1 MDRDDSKRNR
11 SDADAD
17 EAPRQGSILGIGDV
31 KKSPNDPVTDFDEE
45 SVARRRERMRESEEN
60 ERGTEL
66 PRGSGATGID
76 MGAGGEGTDVE

>member
-11 SDADAD
+11 SDADETHRA
-17 EAPRQGSILGIGDV
+17 GDV
-31 KKSPNDPVTDFDEE
+31 LGLGSAVPKAPGDPVTDFDEE
-45 SVARRRERMRESEEN
+45 SVARRRARVREGEEA
-60 ERGTEL
+60 ESGTEL